1 VVRWRVIRRSRAA
14 DWVVKGSLAAIAVCA
29 SQFPLL
35 ASQMP
40 SAQNAPP
47 LDEDPRTIIR
57 SLTGHAG
64 AVLGDSLIVAGGI
77 WGRDHASLTNA
88 LSFRL
93 PGNWSAGARTLGAR
107 DFPGMASL
115 RGRIYLVGGMSRRE
129 IWMGSV
135 LSWDGRSE
143 AWRTHTQLP
152 TPRNRLACVGA
163 GEFLYAIGGMD
174 RHGTSAACE
183 RFDPA
188 ADRWTTLAPMPTARH
203 AHVAI
208 AVGERIVV
216 LGGET
221 NAAIAGPVEVFD
233 TITNRWESW
242 PPMPSKRSFFGA
254 VCDGD
259 SIYVF
264 GGRSVKAADSWKL
277 DLKSH
282 AWSTTSWPPA
292 LERDRFA
299 SGVLRG
305 ERGRHQ
311 LVLLGGETRQGGP
324 VNPAVALIPFQR

>member
-1 VVRWRVIRRSRAA
+1 MVTWGVIRRSRAA
-14 DWVVKGSLAAIAVCA
+14 DWVVRGSLAAIAVCA

-40 SAQNAPP
+40 SAQNAPVV
-47 LDEDPRTIIR
+47 DEDPRTIIR

-115 RGRIYLVGGMSRRE
+115 RGRIYLVGGMSRRD

-143 AWRTHTQLP
+143 AWRTHPQLP

-203 AHVAI
+203 AHVADRGRGADRCARRRNECGHRRSGRSLRHDNEPMGVLAADAVEAI
-208 AVGERIVV
+208 VLWCCVRRRLHLRFRRPVGE
-216 LGGET
+216 
-221 NAAIAGPVEVFD
+221 
-233 TITNRWESW
+233 
-242 PPMPSKRSFFGA
+242 
-254 VCDGD
+254 
-259 SIYVF
+259 
-264 GGRSVKAADSWKL
+264 GGRLLEARSQVARLVNNLVAAG
-277 DLKSH
+277 
-282 AWSTTSWPPA
+282 T
-292 LERDRFA
+292 
-299 SGVLRG
+299 G
-305 ERGRHQ
+305 ERSLRFGCAQGRT
-311 LVLLGGETRQGGP
+311 GTASTRPSGRRNSPG
-324 VNPAVALIPFQR
+324 RTG